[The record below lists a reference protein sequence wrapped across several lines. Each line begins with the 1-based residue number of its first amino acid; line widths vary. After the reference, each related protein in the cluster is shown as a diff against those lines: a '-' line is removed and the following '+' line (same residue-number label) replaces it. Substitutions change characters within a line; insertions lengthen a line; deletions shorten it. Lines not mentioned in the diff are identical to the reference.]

1 MSTSNR
7 QFGVTSPS
15 LYLIEGGVEEPDLV
29 DPDLVLFLKKKKQRR
44 SLSMAIRIQLFIH
57 KDFVKRR
64 KPSKSEKVNIKLS
77 IPRYYILNIGK
88 RIRIIRTK

>member
-29 DPDLVLFLKKKKQRR
+29 DPDLVLFLKKKKSRGG
-44 SLSMAIRIQLFIH
+44 A
-57 KDFVKRR
+57 
-64 KPSKSEKVNIKLS
+64 
-77 IPRYYILNIGK
+77 
-88 RIRIIRTK
+88 

>member
-1 MSTSNR
+1 
-7 QFGVTSPS
+7 
-15 LYLIEGGVEEPDLV
+15 
-29 DPDLVLFLKKKKQRR
+29 
-44 SLSMAIRIQLFIH
+44 MAIRIQLFIH